1 MADVGC
7 RHRIYLSGPLFSA
20 GEIAWGRELSSFLRE
35 RLANAGVQ
43 VIWPYEL
50 SINQLEPEEILGRA
64 RNVQVWLQKY
74 APKYVKFQLQETLP
88 AAVNN
93 LSPAERQALGLLAGR
108 IEDKTAAEIH
118 DLVYVVAKEMNLD
131 SKKFFQAIYLTFLG
145 DRQGPKVG
153 WFLASLDRDFVRS
166 RLAAAASPA

>member
-50 SINQLEPEEILGRA
+50 SINQLEPEEIFGENLRA
-64 RNVQVWLQKY
+64 
-74 APKYVKFQLQETLP
+74 
-88 AAVNN
+88 
-93 LSPAERQALGLLAGR
+93 
-108 IEDKTAAEIH
+108 
-118 DLVYVVAKEMNLD
+118 
-131 SKKFFQAIYLTFLG
+131 
-145 DRQGPKVG
+145 
-153 WFLASLDRDFVRS
+153 LDRCDLMVAILDGPQVDDGTAWEIGRFFHQGKKVLGIRTDIRKAGESELS
-166 RLAAAASPA
+166 RVNLMIEFSCLSISSNIEELYSELERLLD

>member
-50 SINQLEPEEILGRA
+50 SINQLEPEEIFGENLRA
-64 RNVQVWLQKY
+64 
-74 APKYVKFQLQETLP
+74 
-88 AAVNN
+88 
-93 LSPAERQALGLLAGR
+93 
-108 IEDKTAAEIH
+108 
-118 DLVYVVAKEMNLD
+118 
-131 SKKFFQAIYLTFLG
+131 
-145 DRQGPKVG
+145 
-153 WFLASLDRDFVRS
+153 LDRCDLMVAILDGPQVDDGTAWEIGRFFHQGKKVLGIRTDIRKAGESERS
-166 RLAAAASPA
+166 RVAYHFCCKICRNISNKN